1 KMYHKMYIKM
11 QHALQNT
18 RKNHDPIIPLSDFK
32 PNLLVLLRIMRILFE
47 KNRIGKTSLSLEANV
62 NYTGLL
68 RYLQWLHDK
77 HLIEFVIEVNGISV
91 VLSQLGREFAS
102 SLSILY

>member
-1 KMYHKMYIKM
+1 MYSKMRHV
-11 QHALQNT
+11 LQNN
-18 RKNHDPIIPLSDFK
+18 RKKNDSVITLSDFK
-32 PNLLVLLRIMRILFE
+32 PNLLVLLRIMKILFE
-47 KNRIGKTSLSLEANV
+47 QNRIGKTSLSLEANV
-62 NYTGLL
+62 NYARLL

-91 VLSQLGREFAS
+91 VLSQLGREFVS

>member
-1 KMYHKMYIKM
+1 MK
-11 QHALQNT
+11 
-18 RKNHDPIIPLSDFK
+18 
-32 PNLLVLLRIMRILFE
+32 ILFE
-47 KNRIGKTSLSLEANV
+47 QNRIGKTSLSLEANV
-62 NYTGLL
+62 NYARLL

-77 HLIEFVIEVNGISV
+77 HLIEFVIEVNGSSV

>member
-1 KMYHKMYIKM
+1 MYPKMRHV
-11 QHALQNT
+11 LQNT
-18 RKNHDPIIPLSDFK
+18 RNYDTVISSSDFK
-32 PNLLVLLRIMRILFE
+32 PNFLVLSRIIKTLSE

-62 NYTGLL
+62 NYVRLL
-68 RYLQWLHDK
+68 RYLQWLENK
-77 HLIEFVIEVNGISV
+77 RLVEFVIEVNGVSV